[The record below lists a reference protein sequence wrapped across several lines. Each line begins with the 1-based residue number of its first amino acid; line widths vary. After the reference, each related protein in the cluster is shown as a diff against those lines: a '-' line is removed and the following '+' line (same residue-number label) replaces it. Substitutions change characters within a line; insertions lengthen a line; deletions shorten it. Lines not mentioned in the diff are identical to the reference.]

1 MKTLRKPPITDSLL
15 SKIVSA
21 LLSIDPDIVAVVAAS
36 SYEPW
41 RPSVFEFVP
50 ISTAQLPALAPQES
64 ATVTLPIPP
73 SPSRSPSPRCLLVT
87 AEAEG
92 LDITPS
98 LSAPA
103 QRKSYV
109 TLQVVRGLP

>member
-1 MKTLRKPPITDSLL
+1 
-15 SKIVSA
+15 
-21 LLSIDPDIVAVVAAS
+21 
-36 SYEPW
+36 
-41 RPSVFEFVP
+41 
-50 ISTAQLPALAPQES
+50 
-64 ATVTLPIPP
+64 VTLPIPP

-98 LSAPA
+98 LNAPA